1 MYKDY
6 KIKGVRK
13 TWVSWLAEFAIGE
26 SRVSDVAYR
35 SKIAVSIANN
45 FHKKGLA
52 RFTTAKD
59 KTYPDVLIVTRV
71 E

>member
-6 KIKGVRK
+6 EIKGVRK
-13 TWVSWLAEFAIGE
+13 TWVSWLAEFAVGE

-35 SKIAVSIANN
+35 SKIAVSISNN

-52 RFTTAKD
+52 VFTTK
-59 KTYPDVLIVTRV
+59 KSSNNPDLLIVTR
-71 E
+71 EK